1 MLFTADL
8 DDKGCGEI
16 FSSLVEWEEK
26 KTLPMGHTYLFLLA
40 CYISSD
46 NTESRLSF
54 YLLRKPLNT
63 NLLPLLSHS

>member
-16 FSSLVEWEEK
+16 FSSLVEWGEK
-26 KTLPMGHTYLFLLA
+26 NTPNGSHLFLLA